1 MLRILLVE
9 DEINIRN
16 GFRHLLEKI
25 ISGVLVIGEASN
37 GLEAIEWLKGNSVD
51 AVITDIRMKEM
62 NGIEMM
68 RRLKDQYPELPVV
81 IVSGY
86 SDFEYA
92 RDALRYHAADYLL
105 KPVDKAELALVIDRL
120 KKSSVKNN
128 GPQGEAS
135 ASSKEWA
142 EERQIIRKVKE
153 LIDLHLDQN
162 LSLQYLADQV
172 HLNHRY
178 LSALFKSETGQ
189 NLSDY
194 LTQRRMEK
202 AKQLLKHSHMKVQD
216 IGRMSGYPNG
226 KYFMS
231 LFKQIVGVTPSEY
244 RELPE

>member
-1 MLRILLVE
+1 VLRILLVE
-9 DEINIRN
+9 DEINLRN
-16 GFRHLLEKI
+16 GFRHLLEHMI
-25 ISGVLVIGEASN
+25 GGVQVVGEMSN
-37 GLEAIEWLKGNSVD
+37 GLEALDWLKVNMAD

-68 RRLKDQYPELPVV
+68 RRLRDQYPELPVV

-120 KKSSVKNN
+120 KKNCSKS
-128 GPQGEAS
+128 GLQQYGAEAS
-135 ASSKEWA
+135 AKDGL

-162 LSLQYLADQV
+162 ISLQYLADQV

-189 NLSDY
+189 NLSEY
-194 LTQRRMEK
+194 LTQCRMKK
-202 AKQLLKHSHMKVQD
+202 AKLLLKTTHMKVQD

-231 LFKQIVGVTPSEY
+231 LFKQTVGVTPSEF
-244 RELPE
+244 REQA

>member
-9 DEINIRN
+9 DEINLRN
-16 GFRHLLEKI
+16 GFRHLLEHI
-25 ISGVLVIGEASN
+25 IGGVQVAGELSN
-37 GLEAIEWLKGNSVD
+37 GLEAMEWLMVNTAD
-51 AVITDIRMKEM
+51 AVLTDIRMKEM
-62 NGIEMM
+62 NGIEML
-68 RRLKDQYPELPVV
+68 RRLRGQYPELPVV

-86 SDFEYA
+86 NDFEYA

-120 KKSSVKNN
+120 KKGFSKSSFQQHEAEAPVKE
-128 GPQGEAS
+128 GL
-135 ASSKEWA
+135 

-153 LIDLHLDQN
+153 LIDLHLDQSI
-162 LSLQYLADQV
+162 SLQYLADQV

-189 NLSDY
+189 NLSEY
-194 LTQRRMEK
+194 VTQCRMKK
-202 AKQLLKHSHMKVQD
+202 AKQLLKTTHMKVQD

-231 LFKQIVGVTPSEY
+231 LFKQIVGLTPSEF
-244 RELPE
+244 REQA

>member
-9 DEINIRN
+9 DEINLRN
-16 GFRHLLEKI
+16 GFRHLLEHI
-25 ISGVLVIGEASN
+25 IGGVQVVGGMSN
-37 GLEAIEWLKGNSVD
+37 GVEAIEWLKTNTTD

-68 RRLKDQYPELPVV
+68 RRLSDQYPELPVV

-105 KPVDKAELALVIDRL
+105 KPVDKAELAIVIDRL
-120 KKSSVKNN
+120 KKDLLKNN
-128 GPQGEAS
+128 PLQAEI
-135 ASSKEWA
+135 ASSAKEGQ

-153 LIDLHLDQN
+153 LIDSHLDQN
-162 LSLQYLADQV
+162 ISLQYLADQV
-172 HLNHRY
+172 FLNHRY

-189 NLSDY
+189 NLSEY
-194 LTQRRMEK
+194 LTQRRIEK
-202 AKQLLKHSHMKVQD
+202 AKQLLKTTHMKVQD

-231 LFKQIVGVTPSEY
+231 LFKQVVGLTPSEF
-244 RELPE
+244 RDQ